1 MAVPTVEMA
10 TIEKQWVRS
19 VQNYRDFLI
28 AVEEFPQLRVELMD
42 GEIVMTPAPAPYH
55 QIVANNLLWI
65 LNQLTRQ
72 DRLGQV
78 MAAPV
83 DVELMPQARIVEP
96 DILFIAQERVSAL
109 VGERRITG
117 APDLVVEILSPATT
131 RTDRHVKLPLYAAS
145 GVAEYWIVDLEGQ
158 AVEVYTLD
166 DEGYRVAGIFVEG
179 QAISAGRF
187 AEAAILID
195 EIFEQ

>member
-1 MAVPTVEMA
+1 MDVSTVEMT
-10 TIEKQWVRS
+10 TIEKQWVRKGQS
-19 VQNYRDFLI
+19 YRDFLL
-28 AVEEFPQLRVELMD
+28 AVEEFPQFRVEFIQ

-65 LNQLTRQ
+65 LNQLARKEG
-72 DRLGQV
+72 LGKV
-78 MAAPV
+78 LPAPV
-83 DVELMPQARIVEP
+83 DVELMPQTRIVEP
-96 DILFIAQERVSAL
+96 DILFITQERVPAL

-117 APDLVVEILSPATT
+117 APDLVVEILSPATA
-131 RTDRHVKLPLYAAS
+131 RTDRHVKLPLYAQS
-145 GVAEYWIVDLEGQ
+145 GVAEYWIVDPDGK

-166 DEGYRVAGIFVEG
+166 GDSYRVAGIFVEG

-187 AEAAILID
+187 AEAAIPID